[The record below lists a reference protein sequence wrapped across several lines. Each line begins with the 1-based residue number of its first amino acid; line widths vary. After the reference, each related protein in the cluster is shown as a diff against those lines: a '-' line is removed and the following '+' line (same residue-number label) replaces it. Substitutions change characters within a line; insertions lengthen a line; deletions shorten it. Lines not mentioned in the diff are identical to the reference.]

1 MQNPWWKQ
9 FLIGLVLFLAGYF
22 MFGGADLFKKKEDKL
37 SSSALIQV
45 VQA

>member
-9 FLIGLVLFLAGYF
+9 FLIGLILFLAGYF

-37 SSSALIQV
+37 SSKVFIQMS
-45 VQA
+45 QT